1 MSPTASRK
9 EPFPFLF
16 MLRSA
21 LEQEPSSPIFLFF
34 VGLFLY
40 VRNTSMLS
48 PSIIRYLLQYHHRAA
63 STQRCTA
70 QRGQPAQQ
78 AAKQVRADQS
88 ATTQACRRS
97 WLVQACRR
105 PIYSSLCSV
114 FSKQRNRN
122 LLGLQKYC
130 WWCDAQRVRLY
141 AALSL
146 PPFFF
151 VHTCGVRV
159 VFGDNGALS
168 ICKSLLCTENP
179 GPLGAIQSFAFCSI
193 LLCERA

>member
-130 WWCDAQRVRLY
+130 WWCDARRVCLY
-141 AALSL
+141 TALFSPSL
-146 PPFFF
+146 RPGCFRGRWISWHLQ
-151 VHTCGVRV
+151 V
-159 VFGDNGALS
+159 A
-168 ICKSLLCTENP
+168 SLHRKRWTS
-179 GPLGAIQSFAFCSI
+179 AIESFAFC
-193 LLCERA
+193 

>member
-1 MSPTASRK
+1 MLNPADPFFRFMSPTASRK

-78 AAKQVRADQS
+78 AAKRGRAHQS
-88 ATTQACRRS
+88 ATTQASRRS
-97 WLVQACRR
+97 CSRQHVVEH
-105 PIYSSLCSV
+105 IYSSLCSPNER
-114 FSKQRNRN
+114 RNRN
-122 LLGLQKYC
+122 LLGIQNDC
-130 WWCDAQRVRLY
+130 WWCDARRICLY
-141 AALSL
+141 LSL
-146 PPFFF
+146 I
-151 VHTCGVRV
+151 H
-159 VFGDNGALS
+159 
-168 ICKSLLCTENP
+168 I
-179 GPLGAIQSFAFCSI
+179 
-193 LLCERA
+193 